1 MMGVKRTASL
11 VFCAALLGGCGGDFA
26 DLDAY
31 MAEVQAK
38 PRGTIDPI
46 PAFRPYESFTYSA
59 QSLRAPF
66 DIPLSAKETAA
77 AMNTGKV
84 VKPDL
89 LRAREF
95 LERFNIE
102 GLSMVGTLEQK
113 GTLWALIRDE
123 DGGVHRVRTGNYLGR
138 NHGRIVAISET
149 DVSVVEIVP
158 SGVGGWLERPRTIK
172 LTEQ

>member
-1 MMGVKRTASL
+1 MMGAKRTAAAL
-11 VFCAALLGGCGGDFA
+11 CAAALLGGCGGDFA

-31 MAEVQAK
+31 MAEVKAR
-38 PRGTIDPI
+38 PVGAIEPI
-46 PAFRPYESFTYSA
+46 PTFKPYQSFTYSA

-66 DIPLSAKETAA
+66 DIPLSAKEAA
-77 AMNTGKV
+77 VQVGKT

-102 GLSMVGTLEQK
+102 GLQMVGTLTQK
-113 GTLWALIRDE
+113 GTLWSLIKDE
-123 DGGVHRVRTGNYLGR
+123 EGGVHRVRVGNFLGK
-138 NHGRIVAISET
+138 NHGRIVAATET
-149 DVSVVEIVP
+149 DISVVEIVP
-158 SGVGGWLERPRTIK
+158 NGVGGWIERPRTIK